1 METAESI
8 TMSLFLL
15 LDLMGIKTGIV
26 QLYFAAEKETY
37 RVSTK
42 KDLLLVYGRGL
53 MLKDPFF
60 VDTLYVEFMER
71 D

>member
-42 KDLLLVYGRGL
+42 KGSFISLWQG
-53 MLKDPFF
+53 LKDPFF